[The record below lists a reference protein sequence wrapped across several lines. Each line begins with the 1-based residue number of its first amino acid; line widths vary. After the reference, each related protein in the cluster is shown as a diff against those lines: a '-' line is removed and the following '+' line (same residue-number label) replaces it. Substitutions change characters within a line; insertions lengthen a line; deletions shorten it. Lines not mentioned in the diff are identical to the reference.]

1 MTGLAP
7 GTEFAGHLIDTVA
20 GRGGMGVVYRA
31 TQVALERVVALKL
44 IVPELADDP
53 GLRERFERESRIA
66 ASIDHP
72 NVLPLYYA
80 GEHDGVLYQAM
91 RYVDGTDLRTM
102 IRANGPLPPERAIP
116 IITQVAA
123 ALDAAHAR
131 GLVHRDVK
139 PANVMLGVGDHAYL
153 SDFGLTRRTKSQDAW
168 THGGSVVGTFDYVSP
183 EQIRGARVDA
193 RADVYSLGGLLFTAL
208 SGQVPFPRENDEAR
222 LWAHM
227 HAAPPKLSMRSPG
240 LPPALDPVIERALAK
255 RPEDRYPSAGDLAR
269 AARAALE
276 GSPVS
281 QPERLV
287 AAGDAAPLDGSTVS
301 ATLPSGVRRRSRR
314 RVLMLASMAIVGVAA
329 TTALTFTR
337 PAADERTAPPT
348 PRPSRTPGP
357 AAAPSSPAPRPAIR
371 LTGMAL
377 AGRRPSMIGLAG
389 HSVWVATFSDGLVRM
404 RETATNRRATVFRG
418 RGVAAVASGHGAVWV
433 AFGPLKML
441 QRLDPRNGRAAGPV
455 VTLPHRSRSLA
466 VGSGAVWSAGRAP
479 STLVRID
486 SRAGH
491 ITDVLPVRVRALA
504 AHGDSVWALGE
515 GRRELYE
522 FSGSPARLVR
532 RIDTGTDPN
541 GVAVGAG
548 AVWVTN
554 AGDDT
559 VMRLDLRTQR
569 RTFIHVPD
577 GPAKIAVRGNSVWV
591 TCLEDDRLARIDV
604 RTRRLVRPTLRLHG
618 DPFALAVDSRFVWV
632 TLLSRDRVAR
642 VEYRRS

>member
-1 MTGLAP
+1 
-7 GTEFAGHLIDTVA
+7 
-20 GRGGMGVVYRA
+20 
-31 TQVALERVVALKL
+31 
-44 IVPELADDP
+44 
-53 GLRERFERESRIA
+53 
-66 ASIDHP
+66 
-72 NVLPLYYA
+72 
-80 GEHDGVLYQAM
+80 
-91 RYVDGTDLRTM
+91 
-102 IRANGPLPPERAIP
+102 
-116 IITQVAA
+116 
-123 ALDAAHAR
+123 
-131 GLVHRDVK
+131 
-139 PANVMLGVGDHAYL
+139 
-153 SDFGLTRRTKSQDAW
+153 
-168 THGGSVVGTFDYVSP
+168 
-183 EQIRGARVDA
+183 
-193 RADVYSLGGLLFTAL
+193 
-208 SGQVPFPRENDEAR
+208 
-222 LWAHM
+222 
-227 HAAPPKLSMRSPG
+227 
-240 LPPALDPVIERALAK
+240 
-255 RPEDRYPSAGDLAR
+255 
-269 AARAALE
+269 
-276 GSPVS
+276 
-281 QPERLV
+281 
-287 AAGDAAPLDGSTVS
+287 
-301 ATLPSGVRRRSRR
+301 
-314 RVLMLASMAIVGVAA
+314 
-329 TTALTFTR
+329 
-337 PAADERTAPPT
+337 
-348 PRPSRTPGP
+348 
-357 AAAPSSPAPRPAIR
+357 
-371 LTGMAL
+371 MAL

-486 SRAGH
+486 SRAGR